1 MIVLIVV
8 SAFANALLYGTFF
21 SLRRAQNATS
31 IDLSD
36 EINVCISINKELR
49 LKPALSD
56 AIVANVR
63 ATFIPKVQQFERED
77 YLANISPSLRLVVH
91 QCLIDQALNN

>member
-1 MIVLIVV
+1 MFYHAAFIFNMVDVGPQTYSEITIVIIVIVL

-49 LKPALSD
+49 LKNTLSE

-63 ATFIPKVQQFERED
+63 ATFIPKVQ
-77 YLANISPSLRLVVH
+77 
-91 QCLIDQALNN
+91 

>member
-1 MIVLIVV
+1 MVDVGPQTYSEITTVILVIVL

-49 LKPALSD
+49 LKNTLSE

-63 ATFIPKVQQFERED
+63 ATFIPKVQ
-77 YLANISPSLRLVVH
+77 
-91 QCLIDQALNN
+91 

>member
-1 MIVLIVV
+1 MVDVGPQTYSEITIVIIVIVL

-49 LKPALSD
+49 LKNTLSE

-63 ATFIPKVQQFERED
+63 ATFIPKVQ
-77 YLANISPSLRLVVH
+77 
-91 QCLIDQALNN
+91 